1 VKGVEAMSSEAS
13 NPNYDQV
20 YARLNERETDELLKI
35 WEEND
40 RNMWTE
46 TAFQAIYKI
55 LQERLGSVPTQKEA
69 STIKITRARPL
80 IKSDRIISLSTSANI
95 LAWVVLVGFILAWL
109 ISLTTSFAGIALLFA
124 GLFLFIGLRILA
136 EGLLLLLAIYQNI
149 SSEV

>member
-1 VKGVEAMSSEAS
+1 MTSEAS

-20 YARLNERETDELLKI
+20 YARLNERETDDLLKI

-46 TAFQAIYKI
+46 TAFQAIHNI
-55 LQERLGSVPTQKEA
+55 LQERLGSVPPQKEA
-69 STIKITRARPL
+69 PPKKITRARPL
-80 IKSDRIISLSTSANI
+80 IKSDRIISLSAFANN
-95 LAWVVLVGFILAWL
+95 LAWIVLVGFILAWL
-109 ISLTTSFAGIALLFA
+109 VSLSASFAGIALLFG

-136 EGLLLLLAIYQNI
+136 EGLLLLLAIYENI